1 MQKKPWKLFWYSK
14 FPDYICTRNLK
25 YFQIL
30 ANEINTNTT
39 TKMKTKWKIDSN
51 QSDVLI
57 KMRHSI
63 IAYLA
68 GTVNKF
74 KGHIDIKDDQIED
87 ASIEFLLDVNNKD
100 SKLEQ
105 IDTKLILND
114 LFDTKEYPIISF
126 KSISFQKVNKNIN
139 FLKGNLTIKN
149 ITRVVELDAEFI
161 GINTYNG
168 DRKAGFEITGK
179 INHKDFGLN
188 FNSFNQTNGLT
199 LGQDI
204 KLMANLEFTI

>member
-1 MQKKPWKLFWYSK
+1 MQKKPWKLFLYSK
-14 FPDYICTRNLK
+14 FPGYICTRNLK

-87 ASIEFLLDVNNKD
+87 ASIEFLLDVNSKD